1 MKKYMTKVLSSH
13 FDVGELNI
21 QDQFKHKSSDV
32 DNVDVCDGVI
42 NGVLPQNLREMRH
55 RQQLKQNKGVIL
67 KCSKCSKVWDTE
79 STINGVINYLLPI
92 H

>member
-13 FDVGELNI
+13 FDVGEFNI

-55 RQQLKQNKGVIL
+55 R
-67 KCSKCSKVWDTE
+67 
-79 STINGVINYLLPI
+79 P
-92 H
+92 